1 MTESR
6 TIRIGPEGTT
16 EEVTVSVPDAPHPR
30 YEGGAFSYLG
40 SLSVRATMLGLKRC
54 PRFLNASKGASP

>member
-16 EEVTVSVPDAPHPR
+16 EEVTGLAARSS
-30 YEGGAFSYLG
+30 GGSQE
-40 SLSVRATMLGLKRC
+40 
-54 PRFLNASKGASP
+54 